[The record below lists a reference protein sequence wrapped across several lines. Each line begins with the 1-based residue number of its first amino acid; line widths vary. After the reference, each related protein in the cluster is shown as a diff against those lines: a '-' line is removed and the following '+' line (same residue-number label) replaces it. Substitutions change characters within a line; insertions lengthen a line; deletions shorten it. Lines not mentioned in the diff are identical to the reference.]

1 VTSVLIGGC
10 ASVALPKS
18 GTEPTADA
26 PPARSTR
33 TDGNSDGPSPVRL
46 SVRVTAPGVDHT
58 WGAWCRQGVWTPLE
72 ARESTSF
79 VISETWSRL
88 GDRPPR
94 RIAQERGVVQSG
106 MMARL
111 HPRTDGQ
118 VDFVVEVVA
127 GSVSARGPRLTWEG
141 ADIRFG
147 TPKQTLYRFEG
158 HSGGGVIARW
168 GKLQVELVGV
178 DTATSNAV
186 RFSCGPGVAGLVEG
200 GVQARA
206 EFVVRTWE
214 GTESTERDLEGV
226 KRAHFGLRGDRRASG
241 FRYDVGW
248 KTFGSGI
255 SIDG

>member
-1 VTSVLIGGC
+1 VGC
-10 ASVALPKS
+10 ASVALPES
-18 GTEPTADA
+18 GTQPTPDA

-33 TDGNSDGPSPVRL
+33 TDGHSDGPHPVHL
-46 SVRVTAPGVDHT
+46 SVRVTAPGIDHT

-94 RIAQERGVVQSG
+94 RIAQGHATVWSG

-111 HPRTDGQ
+111 HPRTDGRI
-118 VDFVVEVVA
+118 DFVVEVVE
-127 GSVSARGPRLTWEG
+127 GSVAASGPRLAWEG
-141 ADIRFG
+141 AEIRFG
-147 TPKQTLYRFEG
+147 TPRQTLYRFEG
-158 HSGGGVIARW
+158 HGGAGVIARW
-168 GKLQVELVGV
+168 GKLQVELIG
-178 DTATSNAV
+178 APKIESNAV
-186 RFSCGPGVAGLVEG
+186 RFNHGLVEG
-200 GVQARA
+200 GVKARA
-206 EFVVRTWE
+206 EYVVRTWE
-214 GTESTERDLEGV
+214 GTESDERDFEGV
-226 KRAHFGLRGDRRASG
+226 KRANFRLRGVRKASG